1 MLGAGYLTEFA
12 KWTKVADHTAA
23 GTTDVESASV
33 DMAED
38 GGWDG
43 VVFFT
48 SFSVAAADNSL
59 KVQQSSDDG
68 STDSFGDLEGTGAVT
83 GTSPSYEDIVVDVL
97 RPTKRYVR
105 AKAVVDTSS
114 TVESIWAVRYRSR
127 TRPVTN
133 TVSGTL
139 LAEQHSSPAE
149 GTA

>member
-1 MLGAGYLTEFA
+1 MQAYLTECCKFV
-12 KWTKVADHTAA
+12 KLADHTAA
-23 GTTDVESASV
+23 GTADVTGASV

-38 GGWDG
+38 GGYDG

-59 KVQQSSDDG
+59 KAQQSSDDAVADAY
-68 STDSFGDLEGTGAVT
+68 SDLEGTGVVT
-83 GTSPSYEDIVVDVL
+83 GTSPSYEDVVLDIY

-105 AKAVVDTSS
+105 PVAVVDTSS
-114 TVESIWAVRYRSR
+114 TVESIWSIRYKSR
-127 TRPVTN
+127 DLPITN

-139 LAEQHSSPAE
+139 LVEQHSSPAE